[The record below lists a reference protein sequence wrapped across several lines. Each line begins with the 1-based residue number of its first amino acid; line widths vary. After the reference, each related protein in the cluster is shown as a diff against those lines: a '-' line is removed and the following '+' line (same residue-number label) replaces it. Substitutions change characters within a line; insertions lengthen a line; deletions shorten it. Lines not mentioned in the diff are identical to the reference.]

1 MHQGPW
7 STDLEPWIVDSI
19 SRFKLRGSRL
29 LDAEPGV
36 TWVVCWIWIDL
47 GRGGVGVY
55 WRCLRLGPWAGDGWL
70 EAEKSNFDWTSHFP
84 ERLAGPSVG
93 LFSLGPQTLNTL
105 D

>member
-1 MHQGPW
+1 MRPVTQWKLSNTGVLDFVMLLHAADQSSVFKICGPNENRPTEGW
-7 STDLEPWIVDSI
+7 SS
-19 SRFKLRGSRL
+19 
-29 LDAEPGV
+29 
-36 TWVVCWIWIDL
+36 
-47 GRGGVGVY
+47 
-55 WRCLRLGPWAGDGWL
+55 LGPRAGHGWV

>member
-1 MHQGPW
+1 MLGLVGPR
-7 STDLEPWIVDSI
+7 V
-19 SRFKLRGSRL
+19 
-29 LDAEPGV
+29 
-36 TWVVCWIWIDL
+36 
-47 GRGGVGVY
+47 
-55 WRCLRLGPWAGDGWL
+55 GDGWL

>member
-1 MHQGPW
+1 M
-7 STDLEPWIVDSI
+7 
-19 SRFKLRGSRL
+19 
-29 LDAEPGV
+29 
-36 TWVVCWIWIDL
+36 L
-47 GRGGVGVY
+47 GGAAAHTEG
-55 WRCLRLGPWAGDGWL
+55 GDGWL